1 MKINRRQD
9 TVLKGKTEGKKERE
23 QSFRVSI
30 PHTMHADTGTQ
41 RRKEKIPHNAAIVSA
56 ILFQWTLWQNLM
68 AFLYMGFS
76 CQDDLEKIEGTDPF
90 RNGMIVISGNETE
103 IHDFEFG
110 PIEHPIEP
118 LDEDHPVTCP
128 MLNSSVMNNGSMQ
141 DERFSNNMKKIS
153 EQQIWK
159 EQRVTAPATEA
170 PTLRTLRKRHH
181 TQTSVEGHTCS
192 PFLRTPPR
200 DLTIF
205 NMLQHFDKV

>member
-1 MKINRRQD
+1 
-9 TVLKGKTEGKKERE
+9 
-23 QSFRVSI
+23 
-30 PHTMHADTGTQ
+30 
-41 RRKEKIPHNAAIVSA
+41 
-56 ILFQWTLWQNLM
+56 M

-90 RNGMIVISGNETE
+90 RNCMIVRSGNETE
-103 IHDFEFG
+103 IRDFEFG

-141 DERFSNNMKKIS
+141 DEQFSNNLKKIS

-159 EQRVTAPATEA
+159 EQRVTAPTTET
-170 PTLRTLRKRHH
+170 PTLKTLRKRHH

-192 PFLRTPPR
+192 PFLRMPPR